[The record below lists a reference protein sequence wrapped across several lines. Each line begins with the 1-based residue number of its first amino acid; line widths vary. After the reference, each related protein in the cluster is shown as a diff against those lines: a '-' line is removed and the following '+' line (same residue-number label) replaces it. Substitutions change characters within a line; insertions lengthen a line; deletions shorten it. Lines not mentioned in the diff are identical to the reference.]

1 MRDTGK
7 RVSLLF
13 SPGDNLGKRTL
24 LLSRINI
31 AECVDVMATCI
42 TRAIEYLENESGA
55 VRAFLPG
62 DGLTRGKVVDTDRR
76 SLWGGSSVG
85 RALRSQCRGREFD
98 SPPLHFFPVLRR
110 GFCSAGKLCPPPTDS
125 PRSKIVQSRGSK
137 AIHCTRNPWTK
148 RRKLKSLT
156 SAPGETLRT
165 G

>member
-1 MRDTGK
+1 MRDTSNS
-7 RVSLLF
+7 VSFLF
-13 SPGDNLGKRTL
+13 SLGHNLGKRTL

-31 AECVDVMATCI
+31 VECVNVMATCI

-98 SPPLHFFPVLRR
+98 SPPLHLFPVTCR
-110 GFCSAGKLCPPPTDS
+110 GLYSAGFYAL
-125 PRSKIVQSRGSK
+125 PRLSFHI
-137 AIHCTRNPWTK
+137 
-148 RRKLKSLT
+148 
-156 SAPGETLRT
+156 E
-165 G
+165 

>member
-1 MRDTGK
+1 MRDTSNS
-7 RVSLLF
+7 VSFLF
-13 SPGDNLGKRTL
+13 SLGHNLGKRTL

-31 AECVDVMATCI
+31 VECVDVMASSI

-98 SPPLHFFPVLRR
+98 SPPLHFFPIIHR
-110 GFCSAGKLCPPPTDS
+110 GLYWIGALPRLASTLNKYAR
-125 PRSKIVQSRGSK
+125 RSK
-137 AIHCTRNPWTK
+137 AMFLHTK
-148 RRKLKSLT
+148 SWPMGIKPK
-156 SAPGETLRT
+156 GFM
-165 G
+165 